1 VTDSAIQRGVER
13 MMLDIEMEVRETR
26 SLIGKAHLDGR
37 VMRAM
42 RQVPRHEFV
51 PPDMLEL
58 AYRNGPL
65 AIGCGQ
71 TISQPYIVAL
81 MTDLLNIGEDSVVL
95 EVGTG
100 SGYQSAVLAQIA
112 KQVYSLEIIAELADQ
127 AVRRLRRLGY
137 ANVHVRTGDGYYGWS
152 EYAPFDGII
161 VTAAA
166 VEVPTPLIEQLKPG
180 ARLVIPVGAPYMAQ
194 ELCIVTKDPTGG
206 ISQRDV
212 LGVAFVPMTGERHVA
227 Q

>member
-1 VTDSAIQRGVER
+1 
-13 MMLDIEMEVRETR
+13 
-26 SLIGKAHLDGR
+26 
-37 VMRAM
+37 MRAM